1 VRKGRKVFWF
11 FFSKKNILC
20 FRSDKVRGPM
30 TSAPKVLSYQLTTLD
45 ELATERVLGFRDIFQ
60 AQKFDLLPA
69 HTLEVPPLTWGDTD
83 FVRPGI
89 KEAAPQGLSGL
100 QLKAPAVAAWNL
112 RNATILGRYGMVTVD
127 GCVLSDTLYHVPLH
141 EMPGAGP
148 GEGNT
153 FRLPDPPRRRAANS
167 AYHLL
172 ACNQNNYFHWLLDC
186 IFRYQP
192 EAYQLAVAAS
202 GQASRPPVVVPPADT
217 SWKAMSVDAAIPA
230 LVPRLVLSAEDKLT
244 VEQLLFVPDITGAG
258 FNPHPALL
266 AAYDRILAAVT
277 GSSHPPAT
285 GRKLY
290 ISRRDSKNRVLVN
303 ESEIQAVAESVGC
316 TSVMLSDLSFNEQVR
331 LFSEAS
337 LIVAPHGAGLTNIGF
352 CRPGTTLCE
361 LHMESYVHWSFR
373 RLAALRGL
381 NYGCL
386 VGETWAGPEHSSTGQ
401 AWRLDPGRLRH
412 VLKTLVPGV
421 GEGWLGRLWT
431 RGRKTLLF

>member
-1 VRKGRKVFWF
+1 
-11 FFSKKNILC
+11 
-20 FRSDKVRGPM
+20 M
-30 TSAPKVLSYQLTTLD
+30 TSAPKILSYQLTTLD
-45 ELATERVLGFRDIFQ
+45 ELATERVLGFRDVFQ
-60 AQKFDLLPA
+60 AQKFDLYPA
-69 HTLEVPPLTWGDTD
+69 HILEIPPLTWGDTD
-83 FVRPGI
+83 LVRPGI
-89 KEAAPQGLSGL
+89 TEAAPQGSSGIS
-100 QLKAPAVAAWNL
+100 LKAPAVAAWTL
-112 RNATILGRYGMVTVD
+112 RHATILGRYGMVTVD

-141 EMPGAGP
+141 DMPGAGP
-148 GEGNT
+148 GPGDS
-153 FRLPDPPRRRAANS
+153 FRLPDPPRRRAAKS

-192 EAYQLAVAAS
+192 EAYRLANAAS
-202 GQASRPPVVVPPADT
+202 GDASRPPVVVPPADT
-217 SWKAMSVDAAIPA
+217 PWKAMSVNTAIPA
-230 LVPRLVLSAEDKLT
+230 SVPRLTLSAEDKLT
-244 VEQLLFVPDITGAG
+244 VEQLLFVPDLTGAG

-277 GSSHPPAT
+277 GSSHRPAT

-290 ISRRDSKNRVLVN
+290 ISRRDSNNRVLVN
-303 ESEIQAVAESVGC
+303 ESEIRAVAESVGC
-316 TSVMLSDLSFNEQVR
+316 TSVMLSDLSFHEQVR

-361 LHMESYVHWSFR
+361 LHMDSYVHWSFR

-381 NYGCL
+381 DYGCL
-386 VGETWAGPEHSSTGQ
+386 VGETWAGPEHSSAGP
-401 AWRLDPGRLRH
+401 AWRLDPGRLRD